1 MRIID
6 SIEQQISQSE
16 EGSLFFVSDFAT
28 SGNDVFISRLLSGFV
43 DSGLLCRLS
52 QGIYYKPIKT
62 RLGILYPE
70 ISEIVKAIAR
80 RDNAQILPTG
90 ETAQNILGLSTQMP
104 MNYVYLTSG
113 SARKLTI
120 GTKTITFKRCVPKN
134 FNCRS
139 GLLAIL
145 IQAMKSIGQ
154 DRITDAHKTT
164 IRGLLQNNMPIE
176 SFEDDLKT
184 APVWVRRIISNI
196 AKEIENEKMD

>member
-1 MRIID
+1 MRIVD

-28 SGNDVFISRLLSGFV
+28 SGNDVFISRLLSGFA

-52 QGIYYKPIKT
+52 KGIYYKPIRT

-70 ISEIVKAIAR
+70 IPEIVKAIVR

-104 MNYVYLTSG
+104 LNYVYLTSG
-113 SARKLTI
+113 SARKLSI
-120 GTKTITFKRCVPKN
+120 GTKTITFKRCVPKI
-134 FNCRS
+134 FSCRNEFM
-139 GLLAIL
+139 AIL

-154 DRITDAHKTT
+154 DRLTDAHKAT

-176 SFEDDLKT
+176 SFEEDLKT
-184 APVWVRRIISNI
+184 APVWARRVISIIV
-196 AKEIENEKMD
+196 KEIENEKMD